1 MVQETNEKIICKRE
15 KKKKKKTRLNFV
27 KKKPIGPTVQEF
39 LTEYNVGVFSRK
51 LVDNIYRGLCN
62 KWKNLLQKK
71 KKLG

>member
-1 MVQETNEKIICKRE
+1 MKKSFARET
-15 KKKKKKTRLNFV
+15 KKKKKTRLNFV

-62 KWKNLLQKK
+62 KWKNLLPKK
-71 KKLG
+71 KKKKNLD